1 MSALRKQKGVA
12 LLVVLILLVMMSA
25 LAAKISQQFCRNLQK
40 THYQVS
46 QQQLRWAMQA
56 QEKVVKDRLQT
67 DATGEN
73 KALNLDGDWHQP
85 LETRGEDYTVVSQV
99 EDAQDCFNVNN
110 LLAAEKI
117 LQGQNAPAVPE
128 KPRNEQIV
136 EQILTESGISHTTA
150 EEVYQ
155 QLVDYLDGDATTA
168 KDGAESDAWAGVLP
182 ARQPAN
188 QMMRTIAEI
197 KQLPAFP
204 VAAYPKV
211 SKLLC
216 ALPDSAS
223 KVDVNTLKPEQ
234 AALLAALFPGKLTE
248 DDAVRL
254 IDSRPETG
262 WENMETFSKALEQTF
277 PQLKD
282 DLPQVAELLSISSRY
297 FRVNYTGNTDELTLR
312 VVSQLQVNNE
322 AGEIVTWQRR
332 YRMIE

>member
-117 LQGQNAPAVPE
+117 PQGQNAPAVPE

-197 KQLPAFP
+197 KLLPAFP

-216 ALPDSAS
+216 ALPDTAS